1 MTAAQGSHTTGGHAL
16 PDLGGAFNRADFDG
30 YIFDCDGTLAD
41 SMPLHYRAWTESL
54 SDKLGRPSREFTE
67 ELFYHFGG
75 MPARHIVERLNR
87 DFGYNLPVE
96 KTAHEKEEHFISLMH
111 HGLPPV
117 AEVVAVLRTL
127 VPPAR
132 VIVASGGLT
141 DIVEDTLR
149 HIGLSFGPG
158 EIIQRVIGS
167 DQVKLGKPNPD
178 LFLHAADVIGVQPAR
193 CLVFEDAAPGFQAA
207 TAAGMKYIDV
217 RPFRATIHPA
227 ARY

>member
-1 MTAAQGSHTTGGHAL
+1 MSADAAHAL
-16 PDLGGAFNRADFDG
+16 PDLAAAFNRADFDG

-41 SMPLHYRAWTESL
+41 SMPIHYRAWTESL
-54 SDKLGRPSREFTE
+54 TDKLGRPSHEFTE

-75 MPARHIVERLNR
+75 MPARHIVERLNQ

-96 KTAHEKEEHFISLMH
+96 ATAHEKEMHFVTLMH
-111 HGLPPV
+111 QDLKPV
-117 AEVVAVLRTL
+117 PEVVAVLNTL

-141 DIVEDTLR
+141 GIVEDTLR
-149 HIGLSFGPG
+149 HIGIAFGPG
-158 EIIQRVIGS
+158 QIVQRVIGS
-167 DQVKLGKPNPD
+167 DQVRGGKPNPD
-178 LFLHAADVIGVQPAR
+178 LFLHAAEVMGVPPAR

-207 TAAGMKYIDV
+207 MAAGMKYIDV
-217 RPFRATIHPA
+217 RPFRANIHPA